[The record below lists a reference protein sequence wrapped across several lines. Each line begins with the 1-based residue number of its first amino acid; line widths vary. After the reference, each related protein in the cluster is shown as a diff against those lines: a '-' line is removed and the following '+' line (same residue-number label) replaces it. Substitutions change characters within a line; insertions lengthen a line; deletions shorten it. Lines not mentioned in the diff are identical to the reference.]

1 VDRQGDQLKTT
12 LANHFDLGVDGT
24 VDNHRSALVSLKNEF
39 SLHRTEVIGKRVAES
54 LQISQQYFSLK
65 SSATIS

>member
-12 LANHFDLGVDGT
+12 LANHFDFDVDFA
-24 VDNHRSALVSLKNEF
+24 VDNHGALLVSFKNEF
-39 SLHRTEVIGKRVAES
+39 RLHCTEIVSKRVAES
-54 LQISQQYFSLK
+54 LQISQQHLSLK